1 MEGRRRHRVE
11 SEAASRS
18 HGAMGAR
25 GLGEGC
31 QGSVWSSGVQTRA
44 VGGEK
49 RRYKSHILSSK
60 AWRKK
65 SLKTGGGKGGKR
77 ARSMI

>member
-1 MEGRRRHRVE
+1 MWRVKQRAGPTE
-11 SEAASRS
+11 QWET
-18 HGAMGAR
+18 GVEGAR

-31 QGSVWSSGVQTRA
+31 QGFVWSSGVQTRA

-60 AWRKK
+60 SWRKK

-77 ARSMI
+77 GHSMI